1 MWNKFVNRF
10 LKHLKKALTDSVNGI
25 EIPENQNANKITD
38 NVLKIKK
45 IPSQRKC
52 LGVTNHIKILNPKQ
66 MLQRLS
72 ITQVKAGNTS
82 INSENSKISYFHKL
96 LLILSG

>member
-1 MWNKFVNRF
+1 
-10 LKHLKKALTDSVNGI
+10 
-25 EIPENQNANKITD
+25 
-38 NVLKIKK
+38 
-45 IPSQRKC
+45 
-52 LGVTNHIKILNPKQ
+52 

-82 INSENSKISYFHKL
+82 MNSENSKMSYFHKL